1 LLHNGTHGN
10 KGRAKI
16 LSPDLNMLEP
26 KLARHGYNFAV
37 LCEKLNIKRQEI
49 KAYLR
54 GQLNP
59 NRVEEINNEIHKLGV
74 LL

>member
-1 LLHNGTHGN
+1 
-10 KGRAKI
+10 
-16 LSPDLNMLEP
+16 LSPDLNLLEP
-26 KLARHGYNFAV
+26 NLARHGYSFGV
-37 LCEKLNIKRQEI
+37 LCDKLNIKRQEI

-59 NRVEEINNEIHKLGV
+59 NRLEEINKEIHKLGV

>member
-1 LLHNGTHGN
+1 
-10 KGRAKI
+10 
-16 LSPDLNMLEP
+16 MLEP
-26 KLARHGYNFAV
+26 NLARHGYNFVV

-59 NRVEEINNEIHKLGV
+59 SRLEEINNEIHKLGI